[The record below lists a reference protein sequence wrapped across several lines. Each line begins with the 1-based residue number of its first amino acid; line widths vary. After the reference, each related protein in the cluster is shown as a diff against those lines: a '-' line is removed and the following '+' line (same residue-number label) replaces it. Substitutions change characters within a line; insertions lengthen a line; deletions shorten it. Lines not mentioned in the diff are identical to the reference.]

1 MQNKICVIGASNVD
15 VIGFTKD
22 KLIFKDANIGT
33 MKTSPGGVGR
43 NIAENLHILG
53 LDVEFLSVFGDDT
66 LSQYLMNT
74 CKDAGLKFTN
84 SLFLK
89 EVSGS
94 SFVAV
99 MDENNDLA
107 VGISAMNIYD
117 DIPEDFILSR
127 MDIIKEADF
136 VVLETNMPE
145 NILKTIV
152 NELPKKNV
160 ILDTVS
166 GKKTLK
172 AKDILDDLYILKT
185 NLLEAQMI
193 SEIEVN
199 NDEDLE
205 KLVKYFINRGVRNVF
220 ITLGKDGVIYGNKEI
235 IKKQEAIVSE
245 VVNTIGAGDAFIS
258 GVIFG
263 DVLGK
268 DIHEVARYGM
278 ASAAINVRHN
288 SAVSPDMKHKNILQ
302 MLETGIYF

>member
-15 VIGFTKD
+15 ITGFTKN
-22 KLIFKDANIGT
+22 KLVYKDANIGS
-33 MKTSPGGVGR
+33 MKTSAGGVGR
-43 NIAENLHILG
+43 NIAENLHSLG
-53 LDVEFLSVFGDDT
+53 LQVELISVFGDDP
-66 LSQYLMNT
+66 LSQYLINS
-74 CKDAGLKFTN
+74 CKDLELNILN

-89 EVSGS
+89 NSHAS
-94 SFVAV
+94 TFIAV

-117 DIPEDFILSR
+117 DISEKFIISKL
-127 MDIIKEADF
+127 DVINEADF

-145 NILKTIV
+145 NILNTII
-152 NELPKKNV
+152 EKLPNKKY

-172 AKDILDDLYILKT
+172 AKSILSNLYILKT
-185 NLLEAQMI
+185 NLLEAEMLSNI
-193 SEIEVN
+193 KVET
-199 NDEDLE
+199 DADLE
-205 KLVKYFINRGVRNVF
+205 KLVQFFINEGVRNIF
-220 ITLGKDGVIYGNKEI
+220 ITLGEDGVIYGNNKL

-245 VVNTIGAGDAFIS
+245 VLNTIGAGDAFLS

-263 DVLGK
+263 DTLKK

-278 ASAAINVRHN
+278 ACAAINVRHD
-288 SAVSPDMKHKNILQ
+288 SSVSPDMKHKYILQ